1 MNECENELERHDADD
16 DDQVN
21 GECIAAA
28 CFVVVTYLSF

>member
-1 MNECENELERHDADD
+1 MNECENELERHDAD